1 MSKTQ
6 TPKPRLAAAVL
17 CGAAALLVLLCSLYM
32 FASRAGGRS
41 PGLLLLLV
49 GLGLG
54 LAAAKAVRDRGR
66 LA

>member
-6 TPKPRLAAAVL
+6 TPKPRLVGAVL
-17 CGAAALLVLLCSLYM
+17 CGAAAFMVLLCSLHM
-32 FASRAGGRS
+32 FANGAGGWS
-41 PGLLLLLV
+41 PALLLLF

-54 LAAAKAVRDRGR
+54 LAAAKAVRDRGC